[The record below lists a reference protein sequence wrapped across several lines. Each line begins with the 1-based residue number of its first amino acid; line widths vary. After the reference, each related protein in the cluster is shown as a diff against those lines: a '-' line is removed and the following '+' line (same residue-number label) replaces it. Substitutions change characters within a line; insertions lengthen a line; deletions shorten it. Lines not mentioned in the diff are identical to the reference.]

1 MIHYVPLVYAELMP
15 ISNSVTVFF
24 TTSDNWNF
32 DIFDPEFL
40 LIILDSEDTVEE
52 PVQFPGAQARFI
64 VPHSDNETTDAFL
77 FTMQQEQ
84 FIAIVFNRLIFVFQI
99 S

>member
-1 MIHYVPLVYAELMP
+1 MIHYVPLIYTEMLP

-24 TTSDNWNF
+24 STTDNWNF

-52 PVQFPGAQARFI
+52 SVQFPVAQARFI
-64 VPHSDNETTDAFL
+64 VPYINNETTDAFFL
-77 FTMQQEQ
+77 AM
-84 FIAIVFNRLIFVFQI
+84 
-99 S
+99 